1 MDYKDYD
8 MSEYLNQLSET
19 AGLNTELSN
28 TVASLMAKKEQV
40 PKAVGDALIGFGGQQ
55 IGEPSK
61 RLLQSVYKGVTG
73 EELES
78 FDPQDIANKS
88 LSKLNQQMKALT
100 DNLTAKKDELMDKV
114 NETKDKAQQMIE
126 QGKGTV
132 QDQLEKAGHLTQEER
147 EGQQVTQSEIQEPEE
162 VPQVVERHGQ
172 NFLNSDHMD
181 EINQQVKQ
189 ETEAFRNNL
198 VPQGEQDEF
207 DLQGQKIYNGAQ
219 GIMDKMALEEEGS
232 ARHRV
237 LGKVLNKSKD
247 DMEAV
252 MDAKEE
258 ATGTRQLTINRQP
271 TQDEYKQI
279 EEFQANRREE
289 LIKQKQIELNPEQD
303 TAPEQATKP
312 TINTAGEE
320 AADISIDKSI
330 EETKPLTTAENVA
343 ESAGKKLGEE
353 ALEETAA
360 APELSEFIVPLTAL
374 GTGLSLLLHKTR
386 VNTPAEVNPSTQFG
400 T

>member
-1 MDYKDYD
+1 MN
-8 MSEYLNQLSET
+8 EYLNQLSET

-40 PKAVGDALIGFGGQQ
+40 PKAVGDALIGFGGQS
-55 IGEPSK
+55 ITEPSK

-73 EELES
+73 RELES
-78 FDPQDIANKS
+78 FDPADIANKQ
-88 LSKLNQQMKALT
+88 LGRLNKQMKALS
-100 DNLTAKKDELMDKV
+100 DNLADKKNELMGKV
-114 NETKDKAQQMIE
+114 EDMKDQAQQMIE

-132 QDQLEKAGHLTQEER
+132 QDTLEKVGHLIPEER
-147 EGQQVTQSEIQEPEE
+147 EGQQITSTEPQAAEDIA
-162 VPQVVERHGQ
+162 PIVERHGQ
-172 NFLNSDHMD
+172 NFLNSDHME

-237 LGKVLNKSKD
+237 LGKVLNKSKK

-303 TAPEQATKP
+303 TAPEQVTKP
-312 TINTAGEE
+312 TINTAGEQ

-330 EETKPLTTAENVA
+330 EETKPLTTTGENIAEDVA
-343 ESAGKKLGEE
+343 KKGAEKFGEE
-353 ALEETAA
+353 ITEEIAA

-374 GTGLSLLLHKTR
+374 GTGLGLLLHKTR